1 MKNYIATA
9 YAYVNGLKVPFKC
22 AKVSGIDKNHA
33 MTRAT
38 FELQMHKS
46 VIKIKSI

>member
-22 AKVSGIDKNHA
+22 VKVSGIDKRHA
-33 MTRAT
+33 ITRAT
-38 FELQMHKS
+38 WQLETHHSL
-46 VIKIKSI
+46 IKIKAK